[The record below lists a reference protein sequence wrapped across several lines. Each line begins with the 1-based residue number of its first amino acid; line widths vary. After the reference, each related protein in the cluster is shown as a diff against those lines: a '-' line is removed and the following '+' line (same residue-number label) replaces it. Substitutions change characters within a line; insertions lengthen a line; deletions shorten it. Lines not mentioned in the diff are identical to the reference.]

1 MSGKSD
7 DNVKGVGTDSN
18 APSPQ
23 RLSSS
28 LSATGC
34 ALVLSTAFLGWM
46 FSGVQMAINSVAMR
60 NASEDLLQR
69 EFVELG
75 VSSDQQ
81 ETLAELDSVQARFDT
96 DHDGNLSPQ
105 EKTKAR
111 EGRIG
116 QWFGWMIAAFLLGAA
131 AGGYVFGWVGDRY
144 GRAKAM
150 AWSILCYSLLSGI
163 SPLVQ
168 DPWQLWW
175 MRFFT
180 CMGIGGMW
188 PNGIALVSEAW
199 PNISRPVLA
208 GAIGTA
214 ANVGIMMMSLITI
227 FCFVTTDNWH
237 WVMWF
242 GATPALLGVF
252 VLFVVPESP
261 RWLAL
266 RSGHGGDKRSDVR
279 LSEIFRPPLL
289 KATLVGIALGTIPL
303 FGGWG
308 SSNWANAWA
317 SQIGDTTQVREDS
330 SQAADSQNAPD
341 TQASTATGEDRLKQ
355 SDSQRAKPDAGLKAW
370 VVFSRSAP
378 GSVSSLL
385 GGALAL
391 WLGRRRCYFVIS
403 LGALVSAQVLF
414 WFNEPGNPWFLFW
427 NGSLGFFSGF
437 FFGWLPLC
445 LPEMFPTRVRSTG
458 AGVSFNWGRILTAAG
473 VVAAAGL
480 LKTTFD
486 GDYAAIGRLTSFIYA
501 LGMIVIF
508 FMPDNS
514 RVTLDD

>member
-1 MSGKSD
+1 MSGNSD
-7 DNVKGVGTDSN
+7 DNLKGVGTDSD
-18 APSPQ
+18 ASSRE

-28 LSATGC
+28 LSAAGC

-46 FSGVQMAINSVAMR
+46 FSGVQMAINSIAMR

-75 VSSDQQ
+75 VSSQQQ
-81 ETLAELDSVQARFDT
+81 ETSVELNSIQSGFDV
-96 DHDGNLSPQ
+96 DHDGKLSPL

-131 AGGYVFGWVGDRY
+131 AGGYVFGWVGDRC

-163 SPLVQ
+163 STFVQ
-168 DPWQLWW
+168 EPWQLWW
-175 MRFFT
+175 FRFFT

-214 ANVGIMMMSLITI
+214 ANVGITIMSLITI

-237 WVMWF
+237 WVMWL
-242 GATPALLGVF
+242 GSTPVLLGVF
-252 VLFVVPESP
+252 VLLVVPESP

-266 RSGHGGDKRSDVR
+266 KSGNDEGGGSTVR
-279 LSEIFRPPLL
+279 LSEIFRPPIL
-289 KATLVGIALGTIPL
+289 KATLIGISLGTIPL

-317 SQIGDTTQVREDS
+317 SQIGDTTQVQEDG
-330 SQAADSQNAPD
+330 SQTADNQNALN
-341 TQASTATGEDRLKQ
+341 TRESTATSEDKLKQ
-355 SDSQRAKPDAGLKAW
+355 PASQRAKPNAGLKAW

-391 WLGRRRCYFVIS
+391 WLGRRRCYFLIS
-403 LGALVSAQVLF
+403 LGALVSAQILF

-427 NGSLGFFSGF
+427 NASLGFFSGF

-445 LPEMFPTRVRSTG
+445 LPEMFSTRVRSTG
-458 AGVSFNWGRILTAAG
+458 AGVSFNWGRILTAVG
-473 VVAAAGL
+473 VVVAAGL

-486 GDYAAIGRLTSFIYA
+486 GDYAAIGRVTSLIYA

-508 FMPDNS
+508 FAPDNS
-514 RVTLDD
+514 RASLDD

>member
-7 DNVKGVGTDSN
+7 DNMKGVGTDSN
-18 APSPQ
+18 VPSPQ

-81 ETLAELDSVQARFDT
+81 ETSAELDSVQARFDT

-266 RSGHGGDKRSDVR
+266 RSGHDGGGRSDAR

-317 SQIGDTTQVREDS
+317 SQIGDTTQTRADS
-330 SQAADSQNAPD
+330 SQAADSQNAPN
-341 TQASTATGEDRLKQ
+341 TQATTAAGEDRLKQ

-391 WLGRRRCYFVIS
+391 WLGRRRCYFIVS

>member
-1 MSGKSD
+1 MSGNSD
-7 DNVKGVGTDSN
+7 DNLKGIETNSN
-18 APSPQ
+18 ASSPE

-28 LSATGC
+28 LSVAGC
-34 ALVLSTAFLGWM
+34 VLVLSTAFLGWM

-75 VSSDQQ
+75 ISSQQ
-81 ETLAELDSVQARFDT
+81 EETSVELDSVQSGFDA
-96 DHDGNLSPQ
+96 DHDGKLSPL

-131 AGGYVFGWVGDRY
+131 AGGYVFGWVGDRC

-150 AWSILCYSLLSGI
+150 GWSILCYSLLSGI
-163 SPLVQ
+163 STFVQ
-168 DPWQLWW
+168 EPWQLWW
-175 MRFFT
+175 LRFFT

-214 ANVGIMMMSLITI
+214 ANVGITAMSLIAI
-227 FCFVTTDNWH
+227 FCFVTTENWH
-237 WVMWF
+237 WVMWL
-242 GATPALLGVF
+242 GSTPVLLGVF
-252 VLFVVPESP
+252 VLLAVPESP

-266 RSGHGGDKRSDVR
+266 RSGHEEGGKSAIR
-279 LSEIFRPPLL
+279 LSEIFRPPVL
-289 KATLVGIALGTIPL
+289 KATVLGIALGTIPL

-317 SQIGDTTQVREDS
+317 SQIGDTTGAQEDR
-330 SQAADSQNAPD
+330 SQAVDNQNN
-341 TQASTATGEDRLKQ
+341 TQVSTATSEDELKQ
-355 SDSQRAKPDAGLKAW
+355 PASQRAKPNASLKAW

-391 WLGRRRCYFVIS
+391 WLGRRRCYFIIS

-458 AGVSFNWGRILTAAG
+458 AGVSFNWGRILTAVG
-473 VVAAAGL
+473 VVVAAGL

-486 GDYAAIGRLTSFIYA
+486 SDYAAIGRLTSLIYA
-501 LGMIVIF
+501 LGMVVIF
-508 FMPDNS
+508 FAPDNS
-514 RVTLDD
+514 RATLDD